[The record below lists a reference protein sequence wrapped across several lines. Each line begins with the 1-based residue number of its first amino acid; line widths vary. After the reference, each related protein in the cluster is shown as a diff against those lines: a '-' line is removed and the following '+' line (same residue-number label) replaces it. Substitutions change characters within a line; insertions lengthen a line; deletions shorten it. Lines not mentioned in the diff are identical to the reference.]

1 MIAHVA
7 EAGEDR
13 GRVVL
18 TLGASDR
25 LSDAAMAA
33 AVRIAEAFQS
43 EIEGILIEDRRLF
56 DLADYPFVR
65 EVAIKGDGSRPLSI
79 SEIDRETRYA
89 STALERRIAAT
100 ARQSKVKIRT
110 RTVRDEPVAALAAAC
125 SASGPWNVVVL
136 GQSVRPGSAGRL
148 QEVFANVIDTTGV
161 VVVGEQARHS
171 VGPVILAVEDLD
183 RLSAML
189 RAAARLSEATGGAT
203 RVLLIADDHEQLM
216 WMDGQAR
223 LVVGDTS
230 AGKVDVTGIARSGPA
245 SIAEKLRRMRGS
257 FVIAQYG
264 GAVYP
269 SEMNGTP
276 LSSVLECPLLLVR

>member
-7 EAGEDR
+7 EAGEGR

-25 LSDAAMAA
+25 LSEAAMAA
-33 AVRIAEAFQS
+33 AVRIAQAFQS

-65 EVAIKGDGSRPLSI
+65 EVARTGDSPRPLSI
-79 SEIDRETRYA
+79 ADIDRETRYA
-89 STALERRIAAT
+89 ASALARRIAAK
-100 ARQSKVKIRT
+100 AKQLKVKIST

-136 GQSVRPGSAGRL
+136 GQSVRPGSTGRL
-148 QEVFANVIDTTGV
+148 QALFENVIDTTGV

-171 VGPVILAVEDLD
+171 AGPVILAVEDID

-189 RAAARLSEATGGAT
+189 RAAARLGEASASVT
-203 RVLLIADDHEQLM
+203 RVLLIAADHEQLM

-223 LVVGDTS
+223 LVAGDTN
-230 AGKVDVTGIARSGPA
+230 ARKVDVSGIVHRGPA
-245 SIAEKLRRMRGS
+245 SVAEQLRRMGGS

-264 GAVYP
+264 GAVFP
-269 SEMNGTP
+269 PEVNGSP
-276 LSSVLECPLLLVR
+276 IAAVLECPLLLVR

>member
-7 EAGEDR
+7 AAGEDR
-13 GRVVL
+13 GRVVF

-25 LSDAAMAA
+25 LSEAAMAA

-65 EVAIKGDGSRPLSI
+65 EIGFKGDGVRPLSI
-79 SEIDRETRYA
+79 SDVDRETRYA
-89 STALERRIAAT
+89 ASALERRIADT
-100 ARQSKVKIRT
+100 ARQFKVKIRT

-136 GQSVRPGSAGRL
+136 GQPVRPGNAGRL
-148 QEVFANVIDTTGV
+148 QALFENVIDTTGV
-161 VVVGEQARHS
+161 VVVGEQARQS
-171 VGPVILAVEDLD
+171 AGPVILAVEEVD
-183 RLSAML
+183 RLSSML
-189 RAAARLSEATGGAT
+189 RAAARLGGPTGSAT
-203 RVLLIADDHEQLM
+203 RVLLIAEDNDQLM

-223 LVVGDTS
+223 LVVGDTK
-230 AGKVDVTGIARSGPA
+230 ADKIDVTGVARGGPA
-245 SIAEKLRRMRGS
+245 SIAEKLRRMGGS

-264 GAVYP
+264 GAVFP
-269 SEMNGTP
+269 SEMNGSP
-276 LSSVLECPLLLVR
+276 IASVLECPLLLVR